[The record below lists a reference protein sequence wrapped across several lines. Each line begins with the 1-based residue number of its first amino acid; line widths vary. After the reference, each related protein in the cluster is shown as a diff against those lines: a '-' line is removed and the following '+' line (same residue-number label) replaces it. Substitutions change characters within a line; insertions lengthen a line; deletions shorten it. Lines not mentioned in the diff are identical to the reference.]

1 MGLTPLWDFKKGKMR
16 VAGLVSGSGKSL
28 TAIINEQIRIEG
40 KKSAPFEVV
49 GIFSDN
55 PNSKAEEIGR
65 EYGIPSF
72 MNDIR
77 AFYKRR
83 GKKITDRRVR
93 EEFDREIVQAL
104 QPLEPDVLAYAGYVW
119 ATTAPLVNAFLGI
132 NAHPADLS
140 IMEGTKRKFAGAN
153 GVRDALL
160 AGEKTLASTIHL
172 VTTEV
177 DGGPILMISEP
188 VRVEEHEGMSIEDM
202 SRHYLRLLNEKTRAL
217 FPRVIKD
224 LAEGIFRRD
233 QEQRLYY
240 NETPIPGGYRL

>member
-1 MGLTPLWDFKKGKMR
+1 MVLAPLWDPEKGKMR

-28 TAIINEQIRIEG
+28 ISIIKEQAQIEA
-40 KKSAPFEVV
+40 KKSAPYQVV

-55 PNSKAEEIGR
+55 PKSKAEEIGE
-65 EYGIPSF
+65 EYGIPVF
-72 MNDIR
+72 TNDIR
-77 AFYKRR
+77 AFYERR
-83 GKKITDRRVR
+83 GKKITDRIVR
-93 EEFDREIVQAL
+93 QEFDREIVRAL
-104 QPLEPDVLAYAGYVW
+104 KPVKPDVLAYAGYVW
-119 ATTAPLVNAFLGI
+119 ATTAPLVDAFLGI

-140 IMEGTKRKFAGAN
+140 IMQGERRKFAGAH

-160 AGEKTLASTIHL
+160 AGERALASTAHM

-188 VRVEEHEGMSIEDM
+188 VLVEEHEGMSTEDM

-224 LAEGIFRRD
+224 LAEGTFKRD
-233 QEQRLYY
+233 EEGQLYY
-240 NETPIPGGYRL
+240 EDSPIPKGYRL